1 MFCCSAAEKQKAE
14 REVKALAEL
23 SGHPGIVRYHHSWI
37 ESPPQ
42 VWLKQFDSLIPS
54 RTTSQTTSE
63 KKESFD
69 EQEGRSLEW
78 LEPGHL
84 LYVKMELCQETL
96 KAWLS
101 SNTGRDQKQVQE
113 IIRQTVDAVHHVHEH
128 GLMHG
133 DIKVC

>member
-1 MFCCSAAEKQKAE
+1 MFCCSDAEKQKAE
-14 REVKALAEL
+14 HEVKTLAKL

-63 KKESFD
+63 KKELFD
-69 EQEGRSLEW
+69 QQEGRHCEW
-78 LEPGHL
+78 LNPGQL
-84 LYVKMELCQETL
+84 LYVKMELCQQTL

-101 SNTGRDQKQVQE
+101 ANTCHDQRQVQD
-113 IIRQTVDAVHHVHEH
+113 IFRQTVEAVHYVHERS
-128 GLMHG
+128 LMHR
-133 DIKVC
+133 DIKV